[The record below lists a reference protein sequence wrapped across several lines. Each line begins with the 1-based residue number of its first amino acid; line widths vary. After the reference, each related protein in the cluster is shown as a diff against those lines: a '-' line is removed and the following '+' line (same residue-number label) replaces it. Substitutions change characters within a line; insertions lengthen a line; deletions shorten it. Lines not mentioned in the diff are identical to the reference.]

1 MSFWVAGAALVTT
14 GANIAYS
21 ESKDREVRKH
31 NRRLRDTYDE
41 QIDVLSKSIAGIE
54 EYTEGLIDLEEE
66 SSDIRRD
73 DMFLD
78 FLNKSENLTTA
89 YEQNIMKSDLVSSG
103 TIEQINARERE
114 RLNRKVD
121 IGSRDEALRTEKNL
135 LSILTSK
142 EDSLAN
148 VRNEI
153 YSLESAKAGLRT

>member
-1 MSFWVAGAALVTT
+1 MSFWVAGTAIVTA
-14 GANIAYS
+14 GANIAQS
-21 ESKDREVRKH
+21 EAKAKQLRRQ
-31 NRRLRDTYDE
+31 NRRLRDAYED
-41 QIDVLSKSIAGIE
+41 QIDVLSKSISGIE
-54 EYTEGLIDLEEE
+54 EYTEGLLELEGE

-78 FLNKSENLTTA
+78 FLNKSENITTA

-103 TIEQINARERE
+103 TIEQIDARERE